1 MIKQVRRKFLLISI
15 MALFLVLL
23 ALIGGVATVSMI
35 RDDQEMNSVLTVLA
49 KNNGNLLSKRA
60 HKSFGANYKPDNMF
74 KYRFFSVTVKNKTV
88 SPKDMTHIYAIDDQ
102 QIADNSRRIVRQIK
116 FAKRGKMR
124 INGSRYAYYAVKKG
138 SSYTVYFLDTYPLT
152 SSTRGMIRLAIV
164 IALVSLAFF
173 TLLILAFSNRA
184 IKPIILAYRKQQSFI
199 TNAGHE
205 LKTPLAII
213 AANTEMEEM
222 LGKDDEWTKSTKEQV
237 ARLTDLINNLIRL
250 ARFAE
255 KDELKLSRINFSEI
269 AQKAADSFKS
279 ILSKDGKEYQ
289 VEIDPD
295 LYVNA
300 EPQTLYELCNILLDN
315 AAKYC
320 DDDGRV
326 LVSLKPS
333 KLSQTAVLTVKNS
346 YAAGKNV
353 DYSHFFER
361 FYRADESHNSSKSGF
376 GIGLSMASELTN
388 AFGGKIKAGYDDG
401 FFKIT
406 LSLRLKK

>member
-49 KNNGNLLSKRA
+49 KNNGNLLSKSA
-60 HKSFGANYKPDNMF
+60 HKSFGTDYKPDNMF
-74 KYRFFSVTVKNKTV
+74 KYRFFSVTVKNKNV

-164 IALVSLAFF
+164 TALVSLAFF
-173 TLLILAFSNRA
+173 ALLIVAFSNRA

-237 ARLTDLINNLIRL
+237 ARLTDLINSLIRL